1 MKRYTSKMITA
12 ILVLTLLLSNA
23 AVILPLG
30 GVAPVEAA
38 PGAPNLIIGLF
49 RFMAA
54 LEQRNRVY
62 GEARVTAAE
71 LNAYYDQLTER
82 NNQMRAEMVR
92 KAIAG
97 EIHPRFARS
106 YIRLGAALRSERNAA
121 MAMIEAEKQQARQEF
136 LRRLGRE
143 IRGILIGS
151 PSGQKVLTEI
161 RETIGGIREAAVA
174 VQVAAEAGK
183 PTQMLGEALGRKV
196 GGMSVVKDAARELG
210 SMAGHQID
218 RGLGGLI
225 SRVEGVI
232 DNINTE
238 VDGVID
244 WLDDM
249 DDAIARQQEQS
260 REPVSMV
267 GNRTIAAARIPVD
280 REAAAV
286 DIAANAYARA
296 AEQGGHLEPGMTR
309 DKMIDRI
316 RAGLLDARLS
326 GIEIV
331 VSGTLSGQVFCTGVG
346 RGEYEVAAKA
356 LGQVPQVSQTPE
368 QAHYVVCYDLES
380 GLPQSARLF
389 GALTDEER
397 EAIGQ
402 DQSEKPPTSPG
413 STRYVGTMD
422 WSLLDERDSV
432 FDGQY
437 WNPDQYQKNI
447 ILIEVA
453 DDGTVSGE
461 YELINT
467 FVGTDNYCT
476 VTMTYHF
483 SGVFSGQIVDTEGT
497 ITVSETI
504 SSDVSNVIVHDERCR
519 QDDDSLVFGP
529 FSREVEF
536 QIFSDQMTGIIIPMD
551 TGDPNYLRWSFLAD
565 RQ

>member
-1 MKRYTSKMITA
+1 MKRYASKLITA

-30 GVAPVEAA
+30 GAAPVEAS

-82 NNQMRAEMVR
+82 NDQMRAEMVR

-143 IRGILIGS
+143 IRGILVGS

-260 REPVSMV
+260 REPVSLV
-267 GNRTIAAARIPVD
+267 GNRTTAAARIPVD
-280 REAAAV
+280 REASAV

-326 GIEIV
+326 GIELV
-331 VSGTLSGQVFCTGVG
+331 VSGTLSGQVFCDGVG
-346 RGEYEVAAKA
+346 RGEYEVAARA

-380 GLPQSARLF
+380 GFPQSARLF

-397 EAIGQ
+397 ETIGQ
-402 DQSEKPPTSPG
+402 DPADADPG
-413 STRYVGTMD
+413 TDMSAGPIPVGTYEGETGWAQYYLIGELPQD
-422 WSLLDERDSV
+422 TISVTVDEDGSLTGILAFEMITPSRYDESR
-432 FDGQY
+432 
-437 WNPDQYQKNI
+437 N
-447 ILIEVA
+447 
-453 DDGTVSGE
+453 
-461 YELINT
+461 
-467 FVGTDNYCT
+467 CT
-476 VTMTYHF
+476 EQYHF
-483 SGVFSGQIVDTEGT
+483 SDNGTFSGQLINNMGTFDLIVEPIICKGIGSCPSTINCEG
-497 ITVSETI
+497 
-504 SSDVSNVIVHDERCR
+504 
-519 QDDDSLVFGP
+519 G
-529 FSREVEF
+529 EV
-536 QIFSDQMTGIIIPMD
+536 QIFIEFVDGRFEGRFIGDEISDE
-551 TGDPNYLRWSFLAD
+551 FLFTLTK
-565 RQ
+565 Q